1 MEDIMSK
8 SKKNKSIFYFTVLVI
23 IISLS
28 LYSSEEKE
36 KNSTGSKE
44 VQLND
49 VSSEGTVKL
58 SDGNIDRARLIALRS
73 AYAKA
78 VQEEYGGNI
87 GDLKEYRNIKLVSD
101 IVAARSKGFIKEYKI
116 LKEGVSESSPDK
128 YGVKIKASV
137 VKGGE
142 ILKDETE
149 GLKKF
154 LEILGKPKILVILPE
169 KELLGKTVVSSDSK
183 ESSVHLRSTE
193 AAFARELARYGYD
206 VITVD
211 ELTLNKKLFS
221 KEDLEQAKAGFTAK
235 ALKVAKAIGT
245 DLALIGVAKFS
256 QEERPV
262 RDVNF
267 ITVTTEAS
275 AKALIVSSGKLIELF
290 HTTERR
296 SHTSRLKAFVE
307 CVNLLAEKIS
317 KDLAWRIQ
325 QILAHEPRELQLKIK
340 GISLA
345 QAVKVSKSLS
355 DFFAIDKVKSR
366 KLPTQKSN
374 VADFTL
380 FTGYIPVEAHEIAEV
395 FEKTLKRK
403 PELEKSDKYEVIF
416 SVKIRPKKL
425 GDNI

>member
-1 MEDIMSK
+1 MPEN
-8 SKKNKSIFYFTVLVI
+8 KKNKWFFYLTVLVI
-23 IISLS
+23 FISVPVS
-28 LYSSEEKE
+28 LYSSEEE
-36 KNSTGSKE
+36 KKNQTGNQE
-44 VQLND
+44 VEIND
-49 VSSEGTVKL
+49 VSSEGTVEL
-58 SDGNIDRARLIALRS
+58 SDGNVDRARLVALRD

-78 VQEEYGGNI
+78 VREEYGGDI
-87 GDLKEYRNIKLVSD
+87 GNLKEYRNIKLVSD
-101 IVAARSKGFIKEYKI
+101 IVATRSKGFIKEYKI
-116 LKEGVSESSPDK
+116 LKEGVSESSPGK
-128 YGVKIKASV
+128 YGVTIKASV
-137 VKGGE
+137 VKDGE

-169 KELLGKTVVSSDSK
+169 KELPGKTVVSTDNK
-183 ESSVHLRSTE
+183 KPSVHLRSTE
-193 AAFARELARYGYD
+193 AAFARELSRYGYD

-211 ELTLNKKLFS
+211 QLTLDKKRYS

-262 RDVNF
+262 RGVNF

-325 QILAHEPRELQLKIK
+325 QILAHEPRELKLRIK

-345 QAVKVSKSLS
+345 QALKVSKSLS

-366 KLPTQKSN
+366 QLPSRKSSS
-374 VADFTL
+374 ADFTL
-380 FTGYIPVEAHEIAEV
+380 FTGYIPVEAHEIADI
-395 FEKTLKRK
+395 FEKTLKKK
-403 PELEKSDKYEVIF
+403 PKLEKSNKYEVIF
-416 SVKIRPKKL
+416 SVKVRPKTL